1 MKKLVRDKIIQII
14 KQDGKKPN
22 YYVAE
27 NNEYFKR
34 LKEKLLEE
42 VNEYLEE
49 NNFEELVD
57 IIEIVY
63 ALAKF
68 QNFNNLEEM
77 RIEKQNKRGSF
88 NNKHILVIEK

>member
-1 MKKLVRDKIIQII
+1 
-14 KQDGKKPN
+14 
-22 YYVAE
+22 
-27 NNEYFKR
+27 
-34 LKEKLLEE
+34 E

-77 RIEKQNKRGSF
+77 RIEKQNKRESF